1 MTVKSVLISGAGIAG
16 PTLAYWLAAYG
27 FEPTLIERAPRLR
40 TGGYVI
46 DFWGLGY
53 DIAERMGLLPELER
67 KGFRV
72 EELRF
77 VNEGGRRVGGFDVDV
92 FRKLTG
98 GRYVSL
104 PRSALAELIY
114 RALDNRC
121 EVIFG
126 DSIAGIEQRNDGV
139 DVSFEHSPARTFDLV
154 VGADG
159 LHSAVRGL
167 VFGSQSGFEKY
178 LGYVVAAFESTGY
191 RPRDEGIYV
200 SYSAPGTQISRFAM
214 RDDRTMFLFVFG
226 ADQPPSAGPH
236 DVQAQK
242 AILHREYDQAGWE
255 SAQILAALD
264 QCDDVYFDR
273 VSQIRMD
280 DWSRGRVVLVGD
292 AAFCPSLLAGQG
304 SALAMTASY
313 VLAGELATADGNYEQ
328 AFRQYQNLLRPFI
341 AGKQKAA
348 EKFASSFAPKTRLGL
363 FLRNQITKAFSWPLV
378 ANIVIG
384 NSLLDR
390 LTLPEYPMRK
400 TR

>member
-1 MTVKSVLISGAGIAG
+1 
-16 PTLAYWLAAYG
+16 
-27 FEPTLIERAPRLR
+27 
-40 TGGYVI
+40 
-46 DFWGLGY
+46 
-53 DIAERMGLLPELER
+53 MGLLPELER

-77 VNEGGRRVGGFDVDV
+77 VDEGGRRVGGFDVDV
-92 FRKLTG
+92 FRKLTN

-114 RALDNRC
+114 RTIENRC

-126 DSIAGIEQRNDGV
+126 DSIAGIEQRTDGV
-139 DVSFEHSPARTFDLV
+139 DVSFERSPARRFDLV

-167 VFGSQSGFEKY
+167 AFGSQSGFEKY
-178 LGYVVAAFESTGY
+178 LGYVVAAFESKGY
-191 RPRDEGIYV
+191 RPREEDVYV
-200 SYSAPGTQISRFAM
+200 SFSLPGKQISRFAM
-214 RDDRTMFLFVFG
+214 RDDLTMFLFVFA
-226 ADQPPSAGPH
+226 ADQPPSADPH
-236 DVQAQK
+236 DTRAQK

-280 DWSRGRVVLVGD
+280 GWSRGRVVLVGD

-313 VLAGELATADGNYEQ
+313 VLAGELAKADGHYEL
-328 AFRQYQNLLRPFI
+328 AFRQYENLLRPFI

-348 EKFASSFAPKTRLGL
+348 EQFAGSFAPKTRLGL
-363 FLRNQITKAFSWPLV
+363 FLRNQITKAFGWPLI

-390 LTLPEYPMRK
+390 LTLPEYPMRNA
-400 TR
+400 RQ